1 MRRCPMVLYR
11 MASFNWSM
19 AAIGYP
25 PHRRSVAAVVGVSH
39 MSTHDVLSLAD
50 HLGLSRGWLQ
60 ADGNQPQL
68 DALRANHPVAVDL
81 PGLLADRRVVM
92 TDGLASGSLIYAA
105 VADAGDPPTDRPLT
119 EWAAEAGRPWVE
131 VVDNELAYWGGLT
144 PTQVETVLAWFLAQR
159 PLAGDWR
166 NVRFALG
173 VSERLRHILFT
184 HGWLRNLTL
193 VKTGRK
199 PVVDLWAGAH
209 ANSLLDH
216 SGVLEPSLVS
226 QGVRLTLSDATWSL
240 SDLTGRCPL
249 SDDTAKM
256 GR

>member
-1 MRRCPMVLYR
+1 

-25 PHRRSVAAVVGVSH
+25 PHRRSVAAVIGVSH
-39 MSTHDVLSLAD
+39 MSTHDVLSVAD

-60 ADGNQPQL
+60 AEGNQPQL
-68 DALRANHPVAVDL
+68 DRVRASQPVAVEL

-119 EWAAEAGRPWVE
+119 DWAAEAGRPWVE
-131 VVDNELAYWGGLT
+131 VVDNELAYWGGLST
-144 PTQVETVLAWFLAQR
+144 AQVETLLAWFLAQR
-159 PLAGDWR
+159 PLASDWR
-166 NVRFALG
+166 ATRFAPG
-173 VSERLRHILFT
+173 VSERLRHILFA
-184 HGWLRNLTL
+184 HGWLRNLAL
-193 VKTGRK
+193 VTAGRK
-199 PVVDLWAGAH
+199 PVVELWAGAH
-209 ANSLLDH
+209 ANALLDH
-216 SGVLEPSLVS
+216 AGVLEPSVVS
-226 QGVRLTLSDATWSL
+226 QGVRLTLVDTTWNL
-240 SDLTGRCPL
+240 SDLSGRCPL